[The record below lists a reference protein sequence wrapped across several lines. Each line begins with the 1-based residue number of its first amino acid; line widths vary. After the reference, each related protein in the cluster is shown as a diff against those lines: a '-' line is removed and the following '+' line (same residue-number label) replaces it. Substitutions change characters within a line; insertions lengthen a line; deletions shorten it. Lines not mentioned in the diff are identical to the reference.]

1 VCFNVIVFLLDCILI
16 KKHFN
21 FFFVKINILGIHLCV
36 FALSLSHYLVSL
48 PRTTSFHYLALPRFT
63 TSFHY
68 LALPRFTTS
77 FHYLVSLPRTTSFHY
92 LALPRFT
99 TSFHYLALPRFTT
112 SHYLVSLPRFTTLSQ
127 YATHNN
133 TIIERISALISGFIT
148 HFWFHYSFLVF
159 CDSREKKRVNSLN
172 SKIIHSCTQ

>member
-1 VCFNVIVFLLDCILI
+1 MCFNVIVFLLDCILI

-36 FALSLSHYLVSL
+36 FALSLS
-48 PRTTSFHYLALPRFT
+48 
-63 TSFHY
+63 
-68 LALPRFTTS
+68 
-77 FHYLVSLPRTTSFHY
+77 HYLVSLPRTTSFHY